1 MAFNLEG
8 FFDGIKTA
16 LTELFQKIG
25 DLFGGT
31 QISAGLSVGGG
42 VSGGYAGGGYD
53 GGVGIGIGYGGPAL
67 RPLGM
72 VGGRNIGTSVAM
84 GAHFSTAAAGIGLG
98 VSGMAVG
105 YHQARVSHG
114 GGGRQLGVGA
124 RLG

>member
-31 QISAGLSVGGG
+31 QISAGVSVGGG
-42 VSGGYAGGGYD
+42 LSGGYVTGGYGGG
-53 GGVGIGIGYGGPAL
+53 VGIGYGGPAL

-84 GAHFSTAAAGIGLG
+84 GAHFSTAAAGIGFG
-98 VSGMAVG
+98 ASGIAMG
-105 YHQARVSHG
+105 YHQTRVSHVG
-114 GGGRQLGVGA
+114 VRQFEV

>member
-1 MAFNLEG
+1 MDFNLGG

-25 DLFGGT
+25 NMFGGA
-31 QISAGLSVGGG
+31 QISAGVSVGGG

-53 GGVGIGIGYGGPAL
+53 GGVGIGYGGPAL

-72 VGGRNIGTSVAM
+72 VAGRSIGTSVAM
-84 GAHFSTAAAGIGLG
+84 GAHFSTAAAGIGFG
-98 VSGMAVG
+98 ASGIAMG
-105 YHQARVSHG
+105 YHQTRVSHV
-114 GGGRQLGVGA
+114 GGRQFGV